1 MSVRSEME
9 DECGRR
15 CEGESGEVGVNPED
29 LCEPSVSS
37 CLPPLTAF
45 STLWLASNYK
55 MLTINNTVSFLQ
67 RTNQTVFFQNEHAQV
82 WKIQAGW

>member
-1 MSVRSEME
+1 MV

-29 LCEPSVSS
+29 VCEPSVSS
-37 CLPPLTAF
+37 CQPPPTVS

-55 MLTINNTVSFLQ
+55 MLTTTQ
-67 RTNQTVFFQNEHAQV
+67 
-82 WKIQAGW
+82 